1 MIVGEAQLVSG
12 IVIAIRKI
20 DQLDGLD
27 TQSFVAMRNA
37 GRYQDFPRLKSSDE
51 HCVDGTESRRVAA
64 QIVEEDLKHARNRS
78 PKIGLFG
85 VIMDCF
91 YGARIREGERYL
103 NFATVVGDH
112 FRGRSEDLKHARN
125 RSPKIGLFGVIMDC
139 FYGARIREGERYLN
153 FATVVGDHFRG

>member
-112 FRGRSEDLKHARN
+112 KSNPLSLRTN
-125 RSPKIGLFGVIMDC
+125 RSLGSGFG
-139 FYGARIREGERYLN
+139 
-153 FATVVGDHFRG
+153 H